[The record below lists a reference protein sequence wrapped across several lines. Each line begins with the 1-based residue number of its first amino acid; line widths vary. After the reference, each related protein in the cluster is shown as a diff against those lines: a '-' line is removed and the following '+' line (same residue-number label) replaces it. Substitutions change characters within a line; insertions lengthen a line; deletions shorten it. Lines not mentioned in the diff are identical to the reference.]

1 MNILQFLYRKDDSF
15 NPQLQHVQK
24 VEKIFVTLCNFYSVI
39 HLAENF
45 FIPNHVARC
54 ENHVNKKC
62 SKPHSLAQFVE
73 PPKSYHAKHRF
84 FSGGHRNGNSDAV
97 FISDLHFSLFKLS
110 DPIFSARSKDIDPSM
125 FSARL
130 HKFACRTI
138 LSGYFTT
145 DRRNKMFV
153 TIS

>member
-1 MNILQFLYRKDDSF
+1 
-15 NPQLQHVQK
+15 
-24 VEKIFVTLCNFYSVI
+24 VI

-62 SKPHSLAQFVE
+62 SKSHSLAQFVE

-110 DPIFSARSKDIDPSM
+110 DPIFLRGARALILQYFQHDCINLLAGQSFQGTLLPTDEIKCLLQ
-125 FSARL
+125 FL
-130 HKFACRTI
+130 EKFTNYRA
-138 LSGYFTT
+138 F
-145 DRRNKMFV
+145 K
-153 TIS
+153 